1 MAVEVLFPNKVDFNN
16 ETHPTHMN
24 NPPVNPGNYRENS
37 ENVLSNSDAEISS
50 NSDVDKRYSSVQGW
64 GNIGNKNIVYK
75 L

>member
-37 ENVLSNSDAEISS
+37 KIFFSREITF
-50 NSDVDKRYSSVQGW
+50 KKW
-64 GNIGNKNIVYK
+64 AF
-75 L
+75 